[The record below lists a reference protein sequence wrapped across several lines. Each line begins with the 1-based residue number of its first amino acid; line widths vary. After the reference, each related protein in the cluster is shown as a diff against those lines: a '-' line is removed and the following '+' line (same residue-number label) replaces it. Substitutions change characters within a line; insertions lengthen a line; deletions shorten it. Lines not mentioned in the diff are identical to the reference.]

1 MDGSDF
7 TDVTL
12 EVVVEIDDSLKGA
25 YVIDF
30 ADNEKHI
37 IYVLETCYLEFQ
49 ILFAKGSNGEVYHR
63 LS

>member
-12 EVVVEIDDSLKGA
+12 EVVVEIGDNLKGA

-37 IYVLETCYLEFQ
+37 IYVLETCYLEF
-49 ILFAKGSNGEVYHR
+49 
-63 LS
+63 

>member
-37 IYVLETCYLEFQ
+37 IYVLETCYLEF
-49 ILFAKGSNGEVYHR
+49 
-63 LS
+63 